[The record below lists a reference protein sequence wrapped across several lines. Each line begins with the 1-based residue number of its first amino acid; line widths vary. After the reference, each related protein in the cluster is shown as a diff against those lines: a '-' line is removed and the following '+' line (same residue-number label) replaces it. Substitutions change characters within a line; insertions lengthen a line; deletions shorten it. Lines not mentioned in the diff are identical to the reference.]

1 MREMKYLKN
10 YLKLE
15 MAIRMKESY
24 LISTTEDDRCI
35 GKTYSLVELALEY
48 GLPILV
54 KDRISERYIKEL
66 AKKEFNVELRNVFV
80 LTTSDSMRRLYYD
93 IFLVDEGVDIEVLYI
108 LREHGKNIIGYMY
121 EEK

>member
-66 AKKEFNVELRNVFV
+66 AKEEFNVELRNVFV
-80 LTTSDSMRRLYYD
+80 LTTSDSMRGIYYD
-93 IFLVDEGVDIEVLYI
+93 TFLVDEGVDIEVLYI
-108 LREHGKNIIGYMY
+108 LREYGKNIIGYMY